1 MQFTLTA
8 VNMLLMMAYAIP
20 GFIFIKVKAFGQ
32 ESISAFAKLLLYVCQ
47 PFLSI
52 YSFNKADYT
61 PELFRSMLIFFG
73 LSMLL
78 QLTMMGF
85 AYMVYKRKYKKD
97 AAYRVC
103 TVATTLG
110 NVGFIGVP
118 LIEAL
123 LPDQPNAV
131 AFSAVFIISMNLVS
145 WTVASTILTG
155 DRKYMSIK
163 QLLLNPVMI
172 ALLVSM
178 PLFLTGTKLPGLLD
192 NSVALLGRMTTPISM
207 MILGMR
213 LALAKFRQLFQNYK
227 VYTVALLKL
236 IAFPLLGLAFIW
248 FLPVEQYIKATLI
261 ILCCCPTASVVLN
274 LSEIYDTG
282 QKTAANI
289 VLTSNIF
296 CLITIPLLLMFISSG
311 QETIWK
317 YIT

>member
-8 VNMLLMMAYAIP
+8 VNVLVMMAYAIP
-20 GFIFIKVKAFGQ
+20 GFVFIKIKAFGE

-52 YSFNKADYT
+52 YSFNKADYK
-61 PELFRSMLIFFG
+61 PELFRSMLVFFAIS
-73 LSMLL
+73 LVL
-78 QLTMMGF
+78 QCIMIGF
-85 AYMVYKRKYKKD
+85 AYIIYRRKYKKD

-103 TVATTLG
+103 TIATTLG

-131 AFSAVFIISMNLVS
+131 AFSAVFIISMNLIS
-145 WTVASTILTG
+145 WTIASTLLTG
-155 DRKYMSIK
+155 DRKYMSVK
-163 QLLLNPVMI
+163 KLLLNPVII

-178 PLFLTGTKLPGLLD
+178 PLFLTGTKLPPLLD
-192 NSVALLGRMTTPISM
+192 NSVALLGKMTTPLSM
-207 MILGMR
+207 LILGMR
-213 LALAKFRQLFQNYK
+213 LALTPFRQLFLNLK
-227 VYTVALLKL
+227 VYTVAVLKL
-236 IAFPLLGLAFIW
+236 IAFPLLGFAAIW
-248 FLPVEQYIKATLI
+248 FLPVEQYIKATMI

-289 VLTSNIF
+289 VLASNIF
-296 CLITIPLLLMFISSG
+296 CVITIPVLLMFVSPA
-311 QETIWK
+311 
-317 YIT
+317 